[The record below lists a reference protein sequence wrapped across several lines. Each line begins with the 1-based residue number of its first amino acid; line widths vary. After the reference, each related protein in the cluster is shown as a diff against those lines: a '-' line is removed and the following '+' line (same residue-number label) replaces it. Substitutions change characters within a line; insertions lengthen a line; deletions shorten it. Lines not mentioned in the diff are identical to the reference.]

1 MDHSHGISANILGH
15 AIVLVK
21 NQKWI
26 WTLCGSQKS
35 QPFFQTEKMYFD
47 TSVLFTQCY
56 LEQNIYWLSGNNLQK
71 KIESTHFVSRA
82 FRDFAQKRQWIHVN
96 NAQCISFFVEHFAAT
111 FVCIIHKNCE
121 FVHKINCDWWVGK
134 STNNS
139 RLHHGIFSALKHWN
153 LRQTWF
159 EFHNFCEIF
168 LLFPPIFFLKKMEKL
183 PINCYHIIIIRIFV
197 TLK

>member
-1 MDHSHGISANILGH
+1 MIGPFAWYFGKYFGPCNCFGEKSEMNLDSLWEPKKPAFFSNG
-15 AIVLVK
+15 K
-21 NQKWI
+21 NVFWYECSFY
-26 WTLCGSQKS
+26 T
-35 QPFFQTEKMYFD
+35 
-47 TSVLFTQCY
+47 VLFGTKH
-56 LEQNIYWLSGNNLQK
+56 LLIVRFFGNNLQK

-168 LLFPPIFFLKKMEKL
+168 LLFPPIFF
-183 PINCYHIIIIRIFV
+183 
-197 TLK
+197 